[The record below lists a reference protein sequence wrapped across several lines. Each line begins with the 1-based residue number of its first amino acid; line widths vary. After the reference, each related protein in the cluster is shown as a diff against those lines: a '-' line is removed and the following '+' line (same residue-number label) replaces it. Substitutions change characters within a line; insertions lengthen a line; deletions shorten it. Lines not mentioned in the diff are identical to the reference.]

1 MKNKDI
7 FKETSPFE
15 SVLSPLPH
23 SIKYQIKHKLTKLIN
38 YSPTIGLMG
47 KTGVGK
53 SSLCNALFQSTV
65 SPVSAVSGCTRSA
78 QRLTLSLSG
87 RDITF
92 IDFPGVGESRDY
104 DKEYQQL
111 YQSLLPELDFILWI
125 LKADERAWSAD
136 EAFYQYLVEHCHYAP
151 ERFLFILN
159 QADKIEPCREWD
171 IHQQQPSKQQQK
183 HLLEKIC
190 QVQQAFNPINPVIAI
205 SANENYQ
212 LDKLAET
219 LIQALPT
226 KASSAIA
233 RQLKTDYCSD
243 TVISSAKHDFGHA
256 VGDLV
261 EELIEILPV
270 PKPVKQVM
278 NHVKERLVSVAVS
291 FWRWLF

>member
-1 MKNKDI
+1 MKINQP
-7 FKETSPFE
+7 FAASPFE
-15 SVLSPLPH
+15 AVLSPLPTT
-23 SIKYQIKHKLTKLIN
+23 IKHHLQHKLTELIH

-65 SPVSAVSGCTRSA
+65 SPISAVSGCTRSA

-92 IDFPGVGESRDY
+92 IDFPGVGESRGY

-111 YQSLLPELDFILWI
+111 YQTVLPELDFILWI
-125 LKADERAWSAD
+125 LKADDRAWSAD
-136 EAFYQYLVEHCHYAP
+136 ETFYQYLVEHCNYAP
-151 ERFLFILN
+151 DRFLFVLN

-171 IHQQQPSKQQQK
+171 IYQQQPSEKQQL
-183 HLLEKIC
+183 HLLEKVN
-190 QVQQAFNPINPVIAI
+190 QVQQAFSPTHPIAVI

-212 LDKLAET
+212 LDKLAEA
-219 LIQALPT
+219 LIQALPAQ
-226 KASSAIA
+226 ASSAIA
-233 RQLKTDYCSD
+233 RQLKTDYCSE
-243 TVISSAKHDFGHA
+243 TVISSAKQDFGHT
-256 VGDLV
+256 VGGLI
-261 EELIEILPV
+261 EELIESLPV

>member
-1 MKNKDI
+1 MNTNQT
-7 FKETSPFE
+7 FAASPFE
-15 SVLSPLPH
+15 AVLAPLPTT
-23 SIKYQIKHKLTKLIN
+23 IKHHLQHKLTELIN

-53 SSLCNALFQSTV
+53 SSLCNALFQSALF
-65 SPVSAVSGCTRSA
+65 PVSATTGCTRSA
-78 QRLTLSLSG
+78 QRYTLSLTG

-104 DKEYQQL
+104 DKEYRQL
-111 YQSLLPELDFILWI
+111 YQTVLPELDFILWV
-125 LKADERAWSAD
+125 LKADDRAWSAD
-136 EAFYQYLVEHCHYAP
+136 EAFYQYLVEHCHYSP
-151 ERFLFILN
+151 SRFLFVLN

-171 IHQQQPSKQQQK
+171 IHQRQPSKQQHK
-183 HLLEKIC
+183 HLLEKVN
-190 QVQQAFNPINPVIAI
+190 QVQQSFSPIHPITVI

-219 LIQALPT
+219 LIQALPA
-226 KASSAIA
+226 KASSAIT
-233 RQLKTDYCSD
+233 RQLKTDYCSEM
-243 TVISSAKHDFGHA
+243 VISSAKQDFGHT
-256 VGDLV
+256 VGG
-261 EELIEILPV
+261 LIEEFIESLPV

>member
-1 MKNKDI
+1 MKINPSS
-7 FKETSPFE
+7 TASPFE
-15 SVLSPLPH
+15 AVLSPLPTA
-23 SIKYQIKHKLTKLIN
+23 IKYRLQHKLTELIH

-53 SSLCNALFQSTV
+53 SSLCNSLFQSTLC
-65 SPVSAVSGCTRSA
+65 PVSAISGCTRSA

-125 LKADERAWSAD
+125 LKADDRAWSAD
-136 EAFYQYLVEHCHYAP
+136 EAFYQYLVAHCDYAP
-151 ERFLFILN
+151 ERFLFVLN

-171 IHQQQPSKQQQK
+171 IHQQQPSKQQQQ
-183 HLLEKIC
+183 HLLAKVN
-190 QVQQAFNPINPVIAI
+190 QVQQVFNPIHPIAVI

-219 LIQALPT
+219 LIQALPA

-233 RQLKTDYCSD
+233 RQLKTDYCSE
-243 TVISSAKHDFGHA
+243 TVISSAKQDFGHT

-270 PKPVKQVM
+270 PKPVKQIM

>member
-1 MKNKDI
+1 MKINSSS
-7 FKETSPFE
+7 TASPFE
-15 SVLSPLPH
+15 AVLSPLPTA
-23 SIKYQIKHKLTKLIN
+23 IKHQLQHKLSELIH

-53 SSLCNALFQSTV
+53 SSLCNALFQSTI
-65 SPVSAVSGCTRSA
+65 SPVSAVGGCTRSP

-125 LKADERAWSAD
+125 LKADDRAWSAD
-136 EAFYQYLVEHCHYAP
+136 EAFYQYLVGHCDYAP
-151 ERFLFILN
+151 ERFLFVLN

-171 IHQQQPSKQQQK
+171 IHQQQPSKQQQN
-183 HLLEKIC
+183 HLLEKVNQI
-190 QVQQAFNPINPVIAI
+190 QQAFNPVHPIAVIA
-205 SANENYQ
+205 ANENYQ

-219 LIQALPT
+219 LVQALPA

-233 RQLKTDYCSD
+233 RQLKTDYCSE
-243 TVISSAKHDFGHA
+243 TVISSAKKDFGHT

-261 EELIEILPV
+261 EELIEVLPV
-270 PKPVKQVM
+270 PKPVKQVI